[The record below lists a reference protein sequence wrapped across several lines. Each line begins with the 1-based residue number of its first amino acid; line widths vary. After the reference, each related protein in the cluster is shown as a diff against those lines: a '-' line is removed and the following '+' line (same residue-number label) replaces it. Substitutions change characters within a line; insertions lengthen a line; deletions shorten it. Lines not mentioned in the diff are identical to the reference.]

1 MAETLNPFENMKKQV
16 DKVAGMMNMDEN
28 IVKILKSP
36 MKSILVSLP
45 INKDDGS
52 IEVFE
57 GFRVQYNDA
66 LGPCKGGIRFHQGV
80 TIDEVRALAGWMTWK
95 CAVSGLPYGGGK
107 GGVIVDPSKL
117 SEKELEKL
125 ARRYIYAISEEIG
138 VEKDIPAPDVN
149 TNPKM
154 MGWMIDTYCRVKG
167 TASIGVLTGKPINL
181 GGSAGRVEATGR
193 GVRFAAEVAAKNMG
207 LDMNGARL
215 IVQGFGNVG
224 SIAARL
230 MVKECGCKIVGAS
243 DVNGAIYDNN
253 GLDIDKLIK
262 LTETDGTIKNYDG
275 GERISN
281 EELIEKECEILVPA
295 ALENV
300 ITSKNAKNIN
310 TKLIVEGANGPTT
323 PEADKIL
330 FEKGIWVVPDI
341 LANSGGVIVS
351 YFEWVQNIDHYYW
364 PEERVN
370 NELKE
375 KMFQNTQAVIDMAK
389 KYNTDMRDGAYMIAM
404 ERVADG
410 IKIRGIFP

>member
-1 MAETLNPFENMKKQV
+1 MAETLNPFENMLKQV

-28 IVKILKSP
+28 IVKVLKAP
-36 MKSILVSLP
+36 MKSIFVSLP

-80 TIDEVRALAGWMTWK
+80 SFDEVRALAGWMTWK
-95 CAVSGLPYGGGK
+95 CAVAGLPYGGGK
-107 GGVIVDPSKL
+107 GGVVVDPSKL
-117 SEKELEKL
+117 SEKELERL

-207 LDMNGARL
+207 LDMKGARL

-224 SIAARL
+224 SVAAIL
-230 MVKECGCKIVGAS
+230 LVKECGCRIIGAS
-243 DVNGAIYDNN
+243 DVNGAIYDPN
-253 GLDIDKLIK
+253 GLDIDELAELSEK
-262 LTETDGTIKNYDG
+262 ERTIKNYSG
-275 GERISN
+275 GERLSN
-281 EELIEKECEILVPA
+281 EELIEKECDIIVPA

-300 ITSKNAKNIN
+300 ITSKNANNIK

-330 FEKGIWVVPDI
+330 FDNGIWVVPDI

-351 YFEWVQNIDHYYW
+351 YFEWVQNIDHYFW

-370 NELKE
+370 NELKD
-375 KMFQNTQAVIDMAK
+375 KMFQNTQAVVDMAK
-389 KYNTDMRDGAYMIAM
+389 EYNTDLRDGAYMIAM
-404 ERVADG
+404 KRVSDA
-410 IKIRGIFP
+410 IKVRGIFP